1 MYRGV
6 SEEGAKADYCPLLRL
21 RKTRVEH
28 AGSMGSNGQGVH
40 QCGEDLKV
48 LALPTDGKGTRWGR
62 CSYHPPKPRSM
73 EESMNSCLL
82 WAFLTALKGDS
93 EHLQRQSRLEQARS
107 RTGEDTEIRSQGGW
121 GHTLPTPDPQGGGF
135 SPVIRRTWASGYTN
149 AYYME
154 LGDRAAM

>member
-6 SEEGAKADYCPLLRL
+6 PEEGVKDDYRLLLRL

-48 LALPTDGKGTRWGR
+48 LALPTDGRGTRWGR
-62 CSYHPPKPRSM
+62 CFYHPPMPRSL

-93 EHLQRQSRLEQARS
+93 EHLQRQSRLEQARP
-107 RTGEDTEIRSQGGW
+107 RTGEDPSTDKRPRRMGP
-121 GHTLPTPDPQGGGF
+121 HPAYPRP
-135 SPVIRRTWASGYTN
+135 IRRTWASGYTY
-149 AYYME
+149 ACYVE
-154 LGDRAAM
+154 LGDHAAV